1 MKRSSSYFHK
11 MNAVLLTYRTK
22 TAGSSLNASG
32 SMIAMLL
39 YERSLNNL
47 KHVIIISNNALN
59 TSTFLGAK
67 EQIHVIKPE
76 FLVSFF
82 QHKMMRS
89 FKNVL

>member
-1 MKRSSSYFHK
+1 MKRNSSYFQK

-47 KHVIIISNNALN
+47 KYVISSNALN
-59 TSTFLGAK
+59 TTTFF
-67 EQIHVIKPE
+67 VILRTNTRHKTE
-76 FLVSFF
+76 FLVSFSNT
-82 QHKMMRS
+82 K
-89 FKNVL
+89 

>member
-1 MKRSSSYFHK
+1 

-47 KHVIIISNNALN
+47 KHVISSNALN
-59 TSTFLGAK
+59 TT
-67 EQIHVIKPE
+67 P
-76 FLVSFF
+76 FF
-82 QHKMMRS
+82 DL
-89 FKNVL
+89 KNKYTS